1 MNSCKCSAF
10 VLLNYPL
17 LPLRLRRHS
26 FTLDYVDDYRTHIS
40 CVTEAERYEKS
51 LYKGQ
56 KNSNKKNIKLS
67 PQQSWIQLVQKSAD
81 TAPYKVQHILKKIID
96 LGDNCPRKEKQFHNF
111 VANSLS
117 LRNGEDLITEVWN
130 YLQKCRAKELGL
142 KNGDYGEVK
151 EDAKS
156 ADNPDCNAQVQPKG
170 NQQNIQEKILEGI
183 GATPL
188 TLHGKEIEPAKVIKA
203 MKKALKKSPGQKM
216 KLKELRKQIKI
227 QLELE
232 KHSKRQL
239 KQLIERQLA
248 ANNISR
254 VRLEGK
260 TVLLLSK

>member
-1 MNSCKCSAF
+1 MLCFCAS

-17 LPLRLRRHS
+17 LPLPLRRHS
-26 FTLDYVDDYRTHIS
+26 FTLDYVDDYRTHTS

-56 KNSNKKNIKLS
+56 KNSNKKKIKLS

-96 LGDNCPRKEKQFHNF
+96 LGDNCPRKEKQFRNF

-117 LRNGEDLITEVWN
+117 LRNGEDVITELWT
-130 YLQKCRAKELGL
+130 YLQKCRTQEPGL
-142 KNGDYGEVK
+142 KNGDKGEVE
-151 EDAKS
+151 EDTKATY
-156 ADNPDCNAQVQPKG
+156 NPDSNVQVQPKG
-170 NQQNIQEKILEGI
+170 NQKNSEGKILEGME
-183 GATPL
+183 AT
-188 TLHGKEIEPAKVIKA
+188 TLALNGKEMEPAKVIKA
-203 MKKALKKSPGQKM
+203 MKKVLKKSPGQKM

-232 KHSKRQL
+232 KHSKQQL
-239 KQLIERQLA
+239 KDLIERQLA
-248 ANNISR
+248 ANSISR